1 MSKTI
6 IFLDKK
12 QDKKTLKHKAFLD
25 NYALKIL
32 NPSQEYQRVI
42 ELRELFYYLE
52 DLNLEQKNKILKAL
66 IDIMIE
72 NNLKLPYEA
81 PV

>member
-6 IFLDKK
+6 LFLDKIP
-12 QDKKTLKHKAFLD
+12 DKKTSKHKAFLD
-25 NYALKIL
+25 NYALKKL

-81 PV
+81 PI

>member
-12 QDKKTLKHKAFLD
+12 FKKTLKHKDFLD
-25 NYALKIL
+25 NYAFKIL
-32 NPSQEYQRVI
+32 NPSQEYQRII

-52 DLNLEQKNKILKAL
+52 DLNLEQKIKF
-66 IDIMIE
+66 
-72 NNLKLPYEA
+72 
-81 PV
+81 

>member
-12 QDKKTLKHKAFLD
+12 LNKKTLKHKDFLD
-25 NYALKIL
+25 NYAFKIL
-32 NPSQEYQRVI
+32 NPSQEYQRII

>member
-6 IFLDKK
+6 LFLDKK
-12 QDKKTLKHKAFLD
+12 QDKKTLKHIAFLD

-32 NPSQEYQRVI
+32 NPSQEYQRII